1 MGKSK
6 PKFYEQKDG
15 VEFVSRES
23 WKSKS
28 KPKKNASLAELLEKK
43 KEEGEIKIKN
53 GVHEVIFSI
62 KRIFFFLPQFSGTD
76 QKSRNYSKQTKIVG

>member
-15 VEFVSRES
+15 IEFVSRES

-62 KRIFFFLPQFSGTD
+62 KRIFFFLPPDRFQG
-76 QKSRNYSKQTKIVG
+76 QTKNLEITLNKQK